1 MYHTILRRNRHDCV
15 VLIRREIMALATK
28 LTILRAN
35 KGASLKQVADELGVS
50 KTHIWQLEKGITDNP
65 TLELITKLANF
76 YNKSIQF
83 LIGENPESS
92 NSDELALAM
101 FRKIGDLDE
110 IDKEAINEMIESML
124 KRKQKLENDARQ
136 NRN

>member
-1 MYHTILRRNRHDCV
+1 
-15 VLIRREIMALATK
+15 MALATK